1 MPPFLHLF
9 CFAPKRNTTLTKTF
23 ATPKSFTKGL
33 VLLSVHIIAYFPNS
47 RNIDFATSTAY
58 SKISNT
64 TTYSDEMTMATIE
77 IPSTGKYYI
86 EAIVGGTATSDSAS
100 QWRIKKGSTAFVAN
114 TFNHITRDGTPRFS
128 GSIATIADCTVGDEI
143 ILTAEIL
150 YGGGGTA
157 TARDGQYF
165 LATRIS

>member
-1 MPPFLHLF
+1 MITDSLISTNQ
-9 CFAPKRNTTLTKTF
+9 AAIGAK
-23 ATPKSFTKGL
+23 
-33 VLLSVHIIAYFPNS
+33 
-47 RNIDFATSTAY
+47 NIDFATSIAY

-64 TTYSDEMTMATIE
+64 TTYSTETTMATIE

-86 EAIVGGTATSDSAS
+86 EAIVGGIATSDSAS
-100 QWRIKKGSTAFVAN
+100 QWRIKKDSTTFVAN
-114 TFNHITRDGTPRFS
+114 TFNHIDRDGTARYS

-143 ILTAEIL
+143 ILTAGIL
-150 YGGGGTA
+150 GAGTA